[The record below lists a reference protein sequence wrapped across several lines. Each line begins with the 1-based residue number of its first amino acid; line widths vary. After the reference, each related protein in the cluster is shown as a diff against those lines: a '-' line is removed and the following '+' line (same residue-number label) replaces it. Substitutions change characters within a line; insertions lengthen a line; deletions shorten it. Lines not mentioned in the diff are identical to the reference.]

1 MPDSERPAEIDPDDL
16 KQLLRDLLVSP
27 SYRPPM
33 IPQVATELMQL
44 SQRANVQFEEVV
56 KLLERDPVLA
66 ARTLSIA
73 QSAFYATRSPVT
85 SLNQAAVRLG
95 LKTLRELVLEAALH
109 LRVFRVP
116 GMEKPME
123 RLSRHSTAAAHAI
136 RAVCRRTSLDA
147 EYAFLVGLLHDVGFA
162 GCLLALAEDPY
173 WKGVTFEQ
181 FAPVLDEVHAEA
193 SALLTRIWK
202 LPEPIQRSVASHHD
216 VKVNGK
222 VEPINA
228 ALIVAEQLC
237 WEAGLGMLPPPEDAD
252 PYAMAMP
259 EPPLEGLD
267 VNWTGVVNEAAQVLR
282 MDELAVCAT
291 RAEVFGLLEKLGLSA
306 PHKPK
311 AGAPAKAA
319 PAAAAAPRR

>member
-1 MPDSERPAEIDPDDL
+1 MNESQHPLEIDPDDL

-27 SYRPPM
+27 SYRPPLL
-33 IPQVATELMQL
+33 PQVATELMQL
-44 SQRANVQFEEVV
+44 SQRANVKFEEVV

-73 QSAFYATRSPVT
+73 QSAFYATRSPIT

-109 LRVFRVP
+109 MRVFRVP
-116 GMEKPME
+116 GMERPME
-123 RLSRHSTAAAHAI
+123 RLSRHSTAAAHAVKL
-136 RAVCRRTSLDA
+136 VCQRTALDA

-162 GCLLALAEDPY
+162 ASLLALAEDPY

-202 LPEPIQRSVASHHD
+202 LPEPIQLSVAHHHD
-216 VKVNGK
+216 VQVNGK
-222 VEPINA
+222 VDPINA

-237 WEAGLGMLPPPEDAD
+237 WEAGLGMLPPPPDAD

-267 VNWTGVVNEAAQVLR
+267 ANWTGLVNEAARALK

-291 RAEVFGLLEKLGLSA
+291 RAEVFGLLDKLGLSA
-306 PHKPK
+306 PRK
-311 AGAPAKAA
+311 AR
-319 PAAAAAPRR
+319 AAAPTTAGAAERR

>member
-1 MPDSERPAEIDPDDL
+1 VHDSERPLEIDPDDL
-16 KQLLRDLLVSP
+16 KRLLRDLLVSP
-27 SYRPPM
+27 GYRPPLL
-33 IPQVATELMQL
+33 PQVASELMQL

-56 KLLERDPVLA
+56 RLLERDPVLA

-85 SLNQAAVRLG
+85 SLHQAAVRLG

-123 RLSRHSTAAAHAI
+123 RLSRHSTATAHAV

-147 EYAFLVGLLHDVGFA
+147 EYAFLIGLLHDVGFA

-173 WKGVTFEQ
+173 WKGITFEE

-193 SALLTRIWK
+193 SALLTRLWK
-202 LPEPIQRSVASHHD
+202 LPEPIQRSVAHHHD
-216 VKVNGK
+216 VKVAGK
-222 VEPINA
+222 VEPIHA
-228 ALIVAEQLC
+228 ALILAEQLC

-252 PYAMAMP
+252 PYATAMP

-267 VNWTGVVNEAAQVLR
+267 ANWTGVVHEAAQALG
-282 MDELAVCAT
+282 MDPLAVCAA
-291 RAEVFGLLEKLGLSA
+291 RAEVFGLLEKLGLAA
-306 PHKPK
+306 PRRPR
-311 AGAPAKAA
+311 AA
-319 PAAAAAPRR
+319 PAAAATPAARR